1 MKPVASEAPNAQRTH
16 TMPIQLRFRD
26 TDRFGHV
33 NNAVFAS
40 YSELARVDFMY
51 GLEPPP
57 PGLILAR
64 LEIDFRRQLHLGAR
78 VEIAT
83 NVARVG
89 RTSVTLAQRLIA
101 DDENVADIGNV
112 VVIYDYERERAVQV
126 SPALREALAPYLLR
140 E

>member
-1 MKPVASEAPNAQRTH
+1 MKGGHTH
-16 TMPIQLRFRD
+16 TMPVQLRFRD

-64 LEIDFRRQLHLGAR
+64 IEIDFRRQLHLGAR

-83 NVARVG
+83 NVARIG
-89 RTSVTLAQRLIA
+89 RTSVALAQRLIA
-101 DDENVADIGNV
+101 DDQLVADIGNV
-112 VVIYDYERERAVQV
+112 VVIYDYAGQEMVEV
-126 SPALREALAPYLLR
+126 SPELRAALEAYVLTEA
-140 E
+140 EGG